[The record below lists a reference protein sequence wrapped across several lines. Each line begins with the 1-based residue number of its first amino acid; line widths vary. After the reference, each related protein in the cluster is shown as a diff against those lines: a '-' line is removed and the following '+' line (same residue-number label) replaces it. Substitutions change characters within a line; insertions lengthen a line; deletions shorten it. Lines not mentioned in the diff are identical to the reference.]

1 MSRGWIHFEPVRTQ
15 DTSEWEDAKNVRDI
29 AGIPPCFQ
37 CHSIWMGQGPKWI
50 KSLRCSSFGPK
61 PQLVPSHC
69 AAFIYLASSE
79 CTLPRFCGVDNGIT
93 QRTSEELLWAW
104 SPSVMFCGHV
114 LVIIPRHVDRRPPA
128 RCLSPSHK
136 SEFHGHLLGREMC
149 YAGWQGVLVASTK
162 LTYPTL
168 GKGKSSS
175 KLTFWRGYVS
185 SQEGSFWC
193 LIF

>member
-1 MSRGWIHFEPVRTQ
+1 MGGCQECAGHSRHSPVFSMSFNLNGTGTKMDQKFKMFQFW
-15 DTSEWEDAKNVRDI
+15 SKAA
-29 AGIPPCFQ
+29 AGT
-37 CHSIWMGQGPKWI
+37 
-50 KSLRCSSFGPK
+50 KSLRSI
-61 PQLVPSHC
+61 H
-69 AAFIYLASSE
+69 
-79 CTLPRFCGVDNGIT
+79 LPGFFRMHSAQVLWVDNGIT